1 MGKDDVLATDCGD
14 STRVSLASGDDS
26 HSGFPD
32 IGIIGSQRYS
42 KVMLLVEE
50 GG

>member
-1 MGKDDVLATDCGD
+1 MLATDCGD

-26 HSGFPD
+26 HSGFLD
-32 IGIIGSQRYS
+32 IGIGSQRYS
-42 KVMLLVEE
+42 NVILLVEE